1 MSDLIHREAARLIAL
16 EYISDSMERR
26 LAIEAI
32 RALPAVQPDAAT
44 ARNQI
49 AIATTLAQALAAC
62 RIVDEAVKK
71 GHDNIGDLVTHL
83 MSAVSPARAA
93 LDLFNKAKWE
103 QK

>member
-1 MSDLIHREAARLIAL
+1 MTDLISREAAIATAKSCPDSHWGPWAAERL
-16 EYISDSMERR
+16 
-26 LAIEAI
+26 

-44 ARNQI
+44 VKNQMMI
-49 AIATTLAQALAAC
+49 AITLVQALAAC
-62 RIVDEAVKK
+62 RIVDAAVKK